1 MSEPHARAF
10 STTPKKPFILALDDD
25 PAVLRAVERDLKSKF
40 ARDYRILASDA
51 PDKALDV
58 VQQLTARGDRVALF
72 LVDQRMPR
80 VSGTEFLMNALE
92 LQPDARRVLLTAYAD
107 SSAAI
112 DAINKVRLNH
122 YLMKPWEPPE
132 QNLYPILS
140 DLLEDWNATSRETFE
155 GIYVVGTRW
164 SPSTHELKD
173 FLAKSQIPYRWIEP
187 GSTSDPRISAAVGD
201 SPTALPVV
209 IFPDGSVLAKPALPD
224 VAAKLGLA
232 TKPTR
237 DFYDVII
244 IGAGPAGLA
253 CALYCSTEGLRT
265 ILVEREAAGGQA
277 GLSSRIE
284 NYLGFPA
291 GLSGADLARRGVSQV
306 KRFGTEVLAP
316 VQAECLSVQGEYRV
330 VKLSTGQELVGHSVV
345 IASGVQW
352 RRLEVPGMARLAGAG
367 VYYGAANTEASSCKE
382 EDVYIVGGANSAGQ
396 AAVHF
401 SQYARSVTMLVRAE
415 SLSRAMSHYLVE
427 RVESIPN
434 IRVEPHTEVVEVHG
448 EDRLSSITIRHHD
461 TKTDERR
468 EAGALFI
475 FIGAEPRTDW
485 LEGTL
490 CRDGKGFILTG
501 TNLLRDGKRPPG
513 WTLDRDPALLE
524 TNVPGV
530 FAVGDVRNGAV
541 RRVANSVG
549 EGSIVLYFVNQY
561 LANR

>member
-1 MSEPHARAF
+1 MA
-10 STTPKKPFILALDDD
+10 KKPFILALDDD
-25 PAVLRAVERDLKSKF
+25 PSVLRAVERDLKSKF
-40 ARDYRILASDA
+40 SADYRIIASDT
-51 PDKALDV
+51 PNKAMDA
-58 VQQLTARGDRVALF
+58 VQQLTARGDRIALF
-72 LVDQRMPR
+72 LVDQRMPHI
-80 VSGTEFLMNALE
+80 SGTEFLMDALA

-112 DAINKVRLNH
+112 DAINKVKLNH

-132 QNLYPILS
+132 QNLYPIIA
-140 DLLEDWNATSRETFE
+140 DLLEDWNATSRDSFD
-155 GIYVVGTRW
+155 GIYIVGTRW
-164 SPSTHELKD
+164 SPQTHELKD

-187 GSTSDPRISAAVGD
+187 GATSDPRIAAAVGE
-201 SPTALPVV
+201 SPTVLPVL
-209 IFPDGSVLAKPALPD
+209 IFPDGSVLQKPALPD
-224 VAAKLGLA
+224 LAAKLGLN
-232 TKPTR
+232 TTPTR

-316 VQAECLSVQGEYRV
+316 VQAERLSVQGEYRV
-330 VKLSTGQELVGHSVV
+330 VKLSTGQELVGHCVV

-352 RRLEVPGMARLAGAG
+352 RRLEIPGMDRLTGAG
-367 VYYGAANTEASSCKE
+367 VYYGAANTEAFSCRE

-401 SQYARSVTMLVRAE
+401 SQYARSVTMLVRAD

-427 RVESIPN
+427 RIQTIPN
-434 IRVEPHTEVVEVHG
+434 IKVELQTEVTEVHG
-448 EDRLSSITIRHHD
+448 DDRLSGLTVRYCD

-468 EAGALFI
+468 QAGALFI

-490 CRDGKGFILTG
+490 CRDGKGFLLTG
-501 TNLLRDGKRPPG
+501 ANLLRDGKRPPG

-549 EGSIVLYFVNQY
+549 EGSVVLYFVHQY

>member
-1 MSEPHARAF
+1 M
-10 STTPKKPFILALDDD
+10 PKKPFILALDDD

-40 ARDYRILASDA
+40 SAEYRVVASDA
-51 PDKALDV
+51 PPKALDIV
-58 VQQLTARGDRVALF
+58 KQLTARGDRIALF

-80 VSGTEFLMNALE
+80 ISGTEFLAEALA

-112 DAINKVRLNH
+112 DAINKVKLNH

-132 QNLYPILS
+132 QNLYPVLS
-140 DLLEDWNATSRETFE
+140 DLLDDWNATSQESFE
-155 GIYVVGTRW
+155 GVYVVGTRW

-187 GSTSDPRISAAVGD
+187 GSTSDPRIHAAIGD
-201 SPTALPVV
+201 TAAKLPVL
-209 IFPDGSVLAKPALPD
+209 ILPDGAVLEKPTLPEL
-224 VAAKLGLA
+224 AAKLGLTSA
-232 TKPTR
+232 PAR

-244 IGAGPAGLA
+244 VGAGPAGLA

-291 GLSGADLARRGVSQV
+291 GLSGADLARRGVTQV
-306 KRFGTEVLAP
+306 KRFGAELVAP
-316 VQAECLSVQGEYRV
+316 VEAESLSVRGEYRV
-330 VKLSTGQELVGHSVV
+330 VKLSSGQELVGHCVV

-352 RRLEVPGMARLAGAG
+352 RRLDVPGMDRLTGAG
-367 VYYGAANTEASSCKE
+367 VYYGAANTEASSCRD
-382 EDVYIVGGANSAGQ
+382 EDIYIVGGANSAGQ

-401 SQYARSVTMLVRAE
+401 SQYARSVTMLVRGD
-415 SLSRAMSHYLVE
+415 SLSSTMSHYLVE
-427 RVESIPN
+427 RIHSIPN
-434 IRVEPHTEVVEVHG
+434 IKVEPQTEVIELHG
-448 EDRLSSITIRHHD
+448 EDRLSNLTIRHHD
-461 TKTDERR
+461 TKTDEHR
-468 EAGALFI
+468 AANALFI
-475 FIGAEPRTDW
+475 FIGAQPRTEW

-490 CRDGKGFILTG
+490 CRDAKGFILTG
-501 TNLLRDGKRPPG
+501 GNLLNNGKRPPG
-513 WTLDRDPALLE
+513 WPLDRDPALLE

>member
-1 MSEPHARAF
+1 
-10 STTPKKPFILALDDD
+10 
-25 PAVLRAVERDLKSKF
+25 
-40 ARDYRILASDA
+40 
-51 PDKALDV
+51 
-58 VQQLTARGDRVALF
+58 
-72 LVDQRMPR
+72 
-80 VSGTEFLMNALE
+80 
-92 LQPDARRVLLTAYAD
+92 
-107 SSAAI
+107 
-112 DAINKVRLNH
+112 
-122 YLMKPWEPPE
+122 
-132 QNLYPILS
+132 
-140 DLLEDWNATSRETFE
+140 
-155 GIYVVGTRW
+155 
-164 SPSTHELKD
+164 
-173 FLAKSQIPYRWIEP
+173 
-187 GSTSDPRISAAVGD
+187 
-201 SPTALPVV
+201 
-209 IFPDGSVLAKPALPD
+209 
-224 VAAKLGLA
+224 
-232 TKPTR
+232 
-237 DFYDVII
+237 
-244 IGAGPAGLA
+244 
-253 CALYCSTEGLRT
+253 
-265 ILVEREAAGGQA
+265 
-277 GLSSRIE
+277 
-284 NYLGFPA
+284 
-291 GLSGADLARRGVSQV
+291 
-306 KRFGTEVLAP
+306 
-316 VQAECLSVQGEYRV
+316 
-330 VKLSTGQELVGHSVV
+330 
-345 IASGVQW
+345 VQW
-352 RRLEVPGMARLAGAG
+352 RRLDVPGMARLAGAG

-401 SQYARSVTMLVRAE
+401 SQYARTVTMLVRAE

-427 RVESIPN
+427 RIESIPN

>member
-1 MSEPHARAF
+1 MA
-10 STTPKKPFILALDDD
+10 KKPFILALDDD
-25 PAVLRAVERDLKSKF
+25 TAVLRAVERDLKSKF
-40 ARDYRILASDA
+40 SADYRILSADS
-51 PDKALDV
+51 PDKAMDFV
-58 VQQLTARGDRVALF
+58 KQLTARGDRVALF

-80 VSGTEFLMNALE
+80 VSGTEFLMKALE
-92 LQPDARRVLLTAYAD
+92 LQPEARRVLLTAYAD

-112 DAINKVRLNH
+112 DAINKVKLNH

-140 DLLEDWNATSRETFE
+140 DLLDDWNATSRESFE

-164 SPSTHELKD
+164 SPSTHDLKD

-187 GSTSDPRISAAVGD
+187 GSTSDPRINAAVGE
-201 SPTALPVV
+201 SPDITPVL
-209 IFPDGSVLAKPALPD
+209 IFPDGSVLQKPTLPD
-224 VAAKLGLA
+224 VAAKLGLTTA
-232 TKPTR
+232 STR
-237 DFYDVII
+237 EFYDVII
-244 IGAGPAGLA
+244 VGAGPAGLA

-265 ILVEREAAGGQA
+265 ILVEREAPGGQA

-316 VQAECLSVQGEYRV
+316 VQAESLCIQGEYRI
-330 VKLSTGQELVGHSVV
+330 VKLSTGQELVAHSVV

-352 RRLEVPGMARLAGAG
+352 RRLEVPGMDQLTGAG
-367 VYYGAANTEASSCKE
+367 VYYGAANTEAASCKD
-382 EDVYIVGGANSAGQ
+382 EDIYIVGGANSAGQ

-401 SQYARSVTMLVRAE
+401 SQYARSVKMLVRAD
-415 SLSRAMSHYLVE
+415 SLSRSMSHYLIE
-427 RVESIPN
+427 RIHTIPN
-434 IRVEPHTEVVEVHG
+434 IKVEPHAEVTEVHG
-448 EDRLSSITIRHHD
+448 EDRLKSLTIHHHD
-461 TKTDERR
+461 TKTDEQR

-475 FIGAEPRTDW
+475 FIGAEPRTEW
-485 LEGTL
+485 LEGVV
-490 CRDGKGFILTG
+490 CRDAKGFILTG
-501 TNLLRDGKRPPG
+501 QNLVRDGKRPPG

>member
-1 MSEPHARAF
+1 MA
-10 STTPKKPFILALDDD
+10 KKPFILALDDD
-25 PAVLRAVERDLKSKF
+25 PSVLRAVERDLKSKF
-40 ARDYRILASDA
+40 AADYRILAVDA
-51 PDKALDV
+51 PDKAMQSV
-58 VQQLTARGDRVALF
+58 KQLTSRGDRVALF

-80 VSGTEFLMNALE
+80 TSGTEFLMDALE

-112 DAINKVRLNH
+112 DAINKVKLNH

-140 DLLEDWNATSRETFE
+140 DLLEDWNATSREAFE

-173 FLAKSQIPYRWIEP
+173 FLAKSQIPYRWLEP
-187 GSTSDPRISAAVGD
+187 GSSSDPRITAACGD
-201 SPTALPVV
+201 SPTTAYPLL
-209 IFPDGSVLAKPALPD
+209 IFPDGSVLHKPTLPD
-224 VAAKLGLA
+224 VAVKLGLTTA
-232 TKPTR
+232 PTR

-244 IGAGPAGLA
+244 IGGGPAGLA

-291 GLSGADLARRGVSQV
+291 GLSGADLARRGVTQV

-316 VQAECLSVQGEYRV
+316 VQAEALCLQNEYRV
-330 VKLSTGQELVGHSVV
+330 VKLSTDQELVAHCVV

-352 RRLEVPGMARLAGAG
+352 RRLDIPGMDRLTGAG
-367 VYYGAANTEASSCKE
+367 VYYGAANTEAASCKDQ
-382 EDVYIVGGANSAGQ
+382 DVYIVGGANSAGQ

-401 SQYARSVTMLVRAE
+401 SQFARSVRMLVRAD
-415 SLSRAMSHYLVE
+415 SLSRSMSHYLIE
-427 RVESIPN
+427 RIQSIPN
-434 IRVEPHTEVVEVHG
+434 IIVETNTEVVEVHG
-448 EDRLSSITIRHHD
+448 EEHLNGLTIRNCVS
-461 TKTDERR
+461 KTEECRT
-468 EAGALFI
+468 AGFMFI

-485 LEGTL
+485 LDGIV
-490 CRDGKGFILTG
+490 CRDSKGFILTG
-501 TNLLRDGKRPPG
+501 QNLVQDGKRPPG
-513 WTLDRDPALLE
+513 WTLERDPALLE

-549 EGSIVLYFVNQY
+549 EGSIVLYFVHQY